1 MALKFN
7 KNSNEFYLVSNNRAK
22 AQEVGLTQSAKAKG
36 PNGEAVWFTDSPY
49 AALCFYE
56 EAEGVARE
64 KLEPLHMDY
73 MASMANEW
81 PYSSKRCPEGM
92 EFMPFQNAGIDY
104 ALNRPNAL
112 VGDAMGLGKTM
123 QGIGVANELGATKV
137 IVVCPGAVRLNW
149 QREIK
154 NWSVIPNV
162 SSYPILKSAD
172 GVNPYANYVIVSY
185 DLLRNEHILHTI
197 ANMQWDLAI
206 LDEGHYLKSIDA
218 KRTQATFG
226 TSDRG
231 SFHDHYLVKNAQM
244 ILPLTGTPLPNR
256 PRECFG
262 NSVKVLT
269 DKGWKRIVDVAIN
282 DQLWDGEEWVN
293 HEGLL
298 YQGYAKTVSVGKISV
313 TGTHLFRDKFT
324 WVKAEEV
331 IQNTDTLRRVL
342 EKGSDHLPLRVSS
355 IGTLEQLKKLYAIAT
370 AVVKQKQQSNG
381 LGTEERLD
389 AGHVEQKKESKVDIL
404 NIKKYVPMMKLEE
417 TCLTGSQGSFK
428 DATTPTIQATIITEK
443 EVSKYIKSGG
453 IIEKCFWNILFH
465 FKDIQ
470 IKSYQLI
477 ELITI
482 KGMFPEIFNL
492 SRIKKIW
499 GTGDLLL
506 KCKKKLTGLKKK
518 TENLED
524 VYDIAN
530 AGPRNRFTVL
540 TNKGPVIAHNCYT
553 LTRGLCW
560 EAIDW
565 QSYES
570 FMYRYNPSGRTSRGH
585 NFEMRG
591 RLPELRARLRCNFM
605 VRRLKEDVLKDL
617 PDKRYEMT
625 YVETNGK
632 IKEVIAKEKMLDY
645 DVETLK
651 NPTAEIDGQIATVR
665 REMGEA
671 KVGRV
676 IEHIKYL
683 LDIQELEKVVIF
695 SHHKSVM
702 DKLKEGLNKYG
713 VVEVRGGMTPTAKQK
728 SVDDFVNDP
737 KTRVWSGQIDAA
749 STGIDGLQ
757 EVCQY
762 AVFCEPSWTPGVNE
776 QAVDR
781 LHRHGQHGNVVA
793 QLIVVE
799 NSLDERVL
807 AANFNKTHTIHSSL
821 DAR

>member
-1 MALKFN
+1 
-7 KNSNEFYLVSNNRAK
+7 
-22 AQEVGLTQSAKAKG
+22 
-36 PNGEAVWFTDSPY
+36 
-49 AALCFYE
+49 
-56 EAEGVARE
+56 
-64 KLEPLHMDY
+64 
-73 MASMANEW
+73 
-81 PYSSKRCPEGM
+81 
-92 EFMPFQNAGIDY
+92 
-104 ALNRPNAL
+104 
-112 VGDAMGLGKTM
+112 
-123 QGIGVANELGATKV
+123 
-137 IVVCPGAVRLNW
+137 
-149 QREIK
+149 
-154 NWSVIPNV
+154 
-162 SSYPILKSAD
+162 
-172 GVNPYANYVIVSY
+172 
-185 DLLRNEHILHTI
+185 
-197 ANMQWDLAI
+197 
-206 LDEGHYLKSIDA
+206 
-218 KRTQATFG
+218 
-226 TSDRG
+226 
-231 SFHDHYLVKNAQM
+231 
-244 ILPLTGTPLPNR
+244 
-256 PRECFG
+256 
-262 NSVKVLT
+262 
-269 DKGWKRIVDVAIN
+269 
-282 DQLWDGEEWVN
+282 
-293 HEGLL
+293 
-298 YQGYAKTVSVGKISV
+298 
-313 TGTHLFRDKFT
+313 
-324 WVKAEEV
+324 
-331 IQNTDTLRRVL
+331 
-342 EKGSDHLPLRVSS
+342 
-355 IGTLEQLKKLYAIAT
+355 
-370 AVVKQKQQSNG
+370 
-381 LGTEERLD
+381 
-389 AGHVEQKKESKVDIL
+389 
-404 NIKKYVPMMKLEE
+404 MMKLEE

-428 DATTPTIQATIITEK
+428 DATTPTIQATKITEK

-565 QSYES
+565 QSCES

-671 KVGRV
+671 KEGRV